1 MQSIPM
7 DVQHYTAHPRNG
19 HGVIILLVLEKEVIV
34 YSAWPADTKS
44 LLTQPRWISVTVFF
58 LSCTYILTKGNENN
72 PGSAVLKEKDK
83 FAVIPNLYL
92 QNALLLFSFYVFLII
107 LLQHEFSALL

>member
-44 LLTQPRWISVTVFF
+44 LLT
-58 LSCTYILTKGNENN
+58 
-72 PGSAVLKEKDK
+72 
-83 FAVIPNLYL
+83 
-92 QNALLLFSFYVFLII
+92 
-107 LLQHEFSALL
+107 